1 MSKVK
6 MHRSNNPKE
15 IYVRVMSLA
24 SKKSSEFDLS
34 KLKEEYDRE
43 GGKIKNWNVF
53 SGGGIG
59 VSVGLI
65 ACLTTTA
72 IGIPLSPPEVF
83 TLVCGSLLFGTLAG
97 FILY

>member
-1 MSKVK
+1 MDKVK
-6 MHRSNNPKE
+6 LNRSNNPKE

-24 SKKSSEFDLS
+24 SKKNTEFDIS
-34 KLKEEYDRE
+34 RLKEEYDRE
-43 GGKIKNWNVF
+43 GGKIRNWNVF

-65 ACLTTTA
+65 ACLATTA
-72 IGIPLSPPEVF
+72 VGVPISMPEVF
-83 TLVCGSLLFGTLAG
+83 TLVCGSLLFGIIAG

>member
-1 MSKVK
+1 MNKVMMK
-6 MHRSNNPKE
+6 RSGNPKE

-24 SKKSSEFDLS
+24 SKKDSGFDIS
-34 KLKEEYDRE
+34 RLKQEYDRE
-43 GGKIKNWNVF
+43 EGKVKNWNVF

-65 ACLTTTA
+65 ACLATIA
-72 IGIPLSPPEVF
+72 VGIPMSMPEVF
-83 TLVCGSLLFGTLAG
+83 TLVCGSLFFGVIAG